1 MSAINL
7 SAGRDGLWAITSYWN
22 PMRYR
27 RKLANYR
34 LFRERLGVPLIAV
47 ELAYGEEF
55 ELGEDD
61 AEILVRRRGRDI
73 LWQKERLLNIA
84 LQALPQSCCKIAWV
98 DCDVVFEA
106 PDWAER
112 TSLLLDRAA
121 LVQPFSRLHRMPT
134 DWRPEHGPRPAG
146 ELLRSVAFL
155 IASEM
160 PAATCLGTP
169 FSRTACTPGYVWA
182 ADRALLQRHGL
193 YDACI
198 IGGADSAVVR
208 AAYGHFEDALR
219 LQYLNRDHYLAWA
232 EPFYAAVRGGIACLD
247 GNLFHLWHGDTVHR
261 RYRERLEVL
270 NWFQFDP
277 FADIAVDDG
286 GVWRWSS
293 DKRAMHD
300 YVRDYFA
307 ARREDG

>member
-1 MSAINL
+1 MSTNF
-7 SAGRDGLWAITSYWN
+7 SAGHDGFWAITSYWN
-22 PMRYR
+22 PMRYG

-55 ELGEDD
+55 ELREDD

-84 LQALPQSCCKIAWV
+84 LQALPNNCRMIAWV
-98 DCDVVFEA
+98 DCDVVFGA

-112 TSLLLDRAA
+112 TCRLLDRAA
-121 LVQPFSRLHRMPT
+121 LVQPFGHLHRMPT
-134 DWRPEHGPRPAG
+134 DWRPNHGPQPAG
-146 ELLRSVAFL
+146 ELLRSVVFL
-155 IASEM
+155 IASGM

-169 FSRTACTPGYVWA
+169 FSRNACTPGYVWA
-182 ADRALLQRHGL
+182 AHRALLQRHGL

-198 IGGADSAVVR
+198 IGGADSAVAR

-232 EPFYAAVRGGIACLD
+232 EPFYAAVRGGIAFLD
-247 GNLFHLWHGDTVHR
+247 GDLFHLWHGDTEHR

-270 NWFQFDP
+270 NRFRFDP

-286 GVWRWSS
+286 GVWQWSS

-300 YVRDYFA
+300 YVRNYFA